1 MHIHT
6 SKKLLQGSARKD
18 ENKWVHVRSSSFLNF
33 WILIE
38 VPCRALHIS
47 SLITVGHRI
56 IISLLAV
63 NSNINA
69 LLKRQYLYY
78 VKKSIAA
85 GVGLISGYYFKAPSL
100 ITNRPRPQHYYM
112 QHLICNVQ
120 QSEYLWKAACYRL
133 QFFFFLCP
141 YCCAK
146 KGSGDLNTFNPAWK
160 FTVFWGGIL

>member
-56 IISLLAV
+56 IIWLLAV

-69 LLKRQYLYY
+69 LLKKVYLYY
-78 VKKSIAA
+78 IKKSIAA

-120 QSEYLWKAACYRL
+120 QSDYLWKAACYRL
-133 QFFFFLCP
+133 QFFFFCVHVVVLKRDQVILTLSIQP
-141 YCCAK
+141 
-146 KGSGDLNTFNPAWK
+146 GNSLFFG
-160 FTVFWGGIL
+160 GGIL